1 MTATL
6 PFWARPLSLTVFLFA
21 VVAAKLALAASTELV
36 ADEAYYALWSL
47 YPSLG
52 YHDHPPMIAWLMWI
66 GQFFAGE
73 NELGVRLAA
82 ALGILPVAAA
92 LYRMGEILFGDAR
105 TGALAAIWYVFTPA
119 GVIGFE
125 IATPDVPSVIFW
137 TLAIWSAAEFTRSR
151 NANWWLAIGLFAG
164 LGLLSKYTNL
174 LFGAGLLLWLVTSA
188 DRRAWFRVPQLWLGG
203 LVAALVWAPNIW
215 WNAQNGWATFR
226 LQFGRSANILDGGSG
241 NWAAFLPSQL
251 FIVLPPLA
259 LLALI
264 AIVISQRKS
273 PHRDGASLLA
283 LTSLPL
289 LLYFTLH
296 SFFGTVQA
304 NWTMPVWPS
313 LALLAAALALSPP
326 AQALARNAIRTLAAL
341 QLPLGVLLT
350 LGIYAQAL
358 SPFVEIA
365 GVGRT
370 AELHGWRDLA
380 RKVAAEADAAGA
392 TWIATS
398 NDYADHAHLAFYLR
412 AIGDPRPVREIAQ
425 LYRYRYRLPVDDEA
439 FANAPALFVM
449 GVNPDNVPDR
459 PDIRFDRL
467 ELRTTVSRDWGRPRA
482 WFALYAAEGLLS
494 GG

>member
-1 MTATL
+1 VTEPL
-6 PFWARPLSLTVFLFA
+6 PFWARPVPLAVFLVG
-21 VVAAKLALAASTELV
+21 VVAVKLALAGTTELV

-82 ALGILPVAAA
+82 VLGILPVAAA

-105 TGALAAIWYVFTPA
+105 TGALAVIWYVFTPA
-119 GVIGFE
+119 GVIGFQ
-125 IATPDVPSVIFW
+125 IATPDVPSVICW
-137 TLAIWSAAEFTRSR
+137 TLAVWAAAEFTRSR

-164 LGLLSKYTNL
+164 LGLVSKYTNL
-174 LFGAGLLLWLVTSA
+174 LLGAGLLLWILSSA
-188 DRRAWFRVPQLWLGG
+188 GRRAWLKLPQLWLGG
-203 LVAALVWAPNIW
+203 LIALLVWSPNLW

-264 AIVISQRKS
+264 AIVFAHRKT

-289 LLYFTLH
+289 LLYFALH

-326 AQALARNAIRTLAAL
+326 VQAAARNSVRALAWL
-341 QLPLGVLLT
+341 QLPLGVMIAI
-350 LGIYAQAL
+350 GIYAQVL
-358 SPFVEIA
+358 SPQVEIA

-380 RKVAAEADAAGA
+380 RKIAAEADAAGA
-392 TWIATS
+392 TWFATS

-425 LYRYRYRLPVDDEA
+425 LYRYRYRLPVDDEP
-439 FANAPALFVM
+439 FASDPALLVV
-449 GVNPDNVPDR
+449 GVNPDNVPPR
-459 PDIRFDRL
+459 PDVRFNRL